1 MCDRYFTDTN
11 VGIAYTFYPDKFHP
25 SVKQKI
31 DNTEKALVWSSF
43 TEYEFRK
50 KFQEINDN
58 IDDFFAEI
66 QNVLANNEVYSYDFF
81 KKNVL
86 RNTQDIEI
94 DDNKKIELL
103 KFIWNSDKFNSMFPQ
118 SLSKLTC
125 ELMSCFNQEKNI
137 FVGKMELFDCGR
149 NNYKNFP
156 DVLDKLKNQIDVHKP
171 DYIIV
176 IDANVFSANEPII
189 FLTCDEELFLKINNA
204 GFLNIQGYELIKKA
218 N

>member
-1 MCDRYFTDTN
+1 MWALHIHSILINFTL
-11 VGIAYTFYPDKFHP
+11 P
-25 SVKQKI
+25 
-31 DNTEKALVWSSF
+31 L
-43 TEYEFRK
+43 K
-50 KFQEINDN
+50 KRSTTLKKHWFGLPL
-58 IDDFFAEI
+58 
-66 QNVLANNEVYSYDFF
+66 QNMNSENEVYSYDFF
-81 KKNVL
+81 EKSVL
-86 RNTQDIEI
+86 RNTTDIEI
-94 DDNKKIELL
+94 DDYKKIKLL

-149 NNYKNFP
+149 YNYKNFP
-156 DVLDKLKNQIDVHKP
+156 DVLDKLKNQLDVHKP

-176 IDANVFSANEPII
+176 IDADVFSANEPII

>member
-1 MCDRYFTDTN
+1 MWEKYFTDTN
-11 VGIAYTFYPDKFHP
+11 VGIAYTFYPNKFHP

-43 TEYEFRK
+43 TEYKFRK
-50 KFQEINDN
+50 INDN

-66 QNVLANNEVYSYDFF
+66 QNVLANNETYSYDFF
-81 KKNVL
+81 EKSVL
-86 RNTQDIEI
+86 RNTFDIEI
-94 DDNKKIELL
+94 DNHKKIKLL
-103 KFIWNSDKFNSMFPQ
+103 NFIWNSDKFNSMFPQ
-118 SLSKLTC
+118 SLSKFTC
-125 ELMSCFNQEKNI
+125 ELMSCFNHEKNI
-137 FVGKMELFDCGR
+137 FVGKMELFDCSR
-149 NNYKNFP
+149 DNYKNFP
-156 DVLDKLKNQIDVHKP
+156 DVLDKLKNQLDVHKP

-176 IDANVFSANEPII
+176 IDADVFSVNEPTI

>member
-1 MCDRYFTDTN
+1 MCDKYFTDTN
-11 VGIAYTFYPDKFHP
+11 VGIAYAFYPDKFHP
-25 SVKQKI
+25 SVKEKI

-43 TEYEFRK
+43 TKYEFGQ

-58 IDDFFAEI
+58 IDDFFVEI
-66 QNVLANNEVYSYDFF
+66 QKILANNEVFSYDFF
-81 KKNVL
+81 ERNVL

-94 DDNKKIELL
+94 DDYKKIKLL

-149 NNYKNFP
+149 DNYKNFP

-176 IDANVFSANEPII
+176 IDANVFSANESII
-189 FLTCDEELFLKINNA
+189 FLTCDKDLFLKINTA
-204 GFLNIQGYELIKKA
+204 GFLNIQGYELIEEA